1 MNSVPTGNWS
11 RRLRVLACWML
22 AACAA
27 SAGAA
32 PRPSVYSD
40 VRITF
45 AGETFGLLG
54 VQTSFSENQDGG
66 RIVFD
71 LTTIGTSDY
80 LPLPEIDTN
89 TLPVTGNHWEVVS
102 KLGSHSYLFV
112 GTCASE
118 TFSTTDS
125 NGTVVRHMFL
135 NCRDMSSNYTP

>member
-1 MNSVPTGNWS
+1 MIVGW
-11 RRLRVLACWML
+11 
-22 AACAA
+22 AA
-27 SAGAA
+27 SAAAA
-32 PRPSVYSD
+32 PRASVYSD

-45 AGETFGLLG
+45 AGETFELLG
-54 VQTSFSENQDGG
+54 IQTSFSESQDGG

-89 TLPVTGNHWEVVS
+89 TLPASGNHWEVVS

-125 NGTVVRHMFL
+125 QGSVIRHMFL
-135 NCRDMSSNYTP
+135 NCRDMSSNYAP